1 MKFDIPF
8 FCQIPLN
15 LHAGIFVTLNPA
27 GENYGGRQ
35 NLPANLQ
42 ALFRPIVM
50 QQPKPQDIA
59 KVMLF
64 AEGFKNADEIG
75 IRLVEVF
82 SVAQKILSP
91 QRHYDWGLRE
101 LKTVLLACGK
111 SLRIDMSSNGNG
123 NEFEI
128 AMHALRSNTMSKLT
142 DSDCK
147 RFDMVIMDVFQNE
160 SNEMSRDDA
169 LRKFVEEAF
178 GALGLQYNDKQILKC
193 LQLYEQLIK
202 RTGVV
207 VLGPPN
213 SGKTTIVSILK
224 QVCILLLF
232 YT

>member
-1 MKFDIPF
+1 M
-8 FCQIPLN
+8 
-15 LHAGIFVTLNPA
+15 TLNPA

-50 QQPKPQDIA
+50 QQPKPEEIA

-64 AEGFKNADEIG
+64 AEGFKNANEIG
-75 IRLVEVF
+75 TRLVEVF
-82 SVAQKILSP
+82 NMAQKILSP

-111 SLRIDMSSNGNG
+111 GLRIDADQTTS
-123 NEFEI
+123 EFNI
-128 AMHALRSNTMSKLT
+128 AVHALRSNTMSKLN

-147 RFDMVIMDVFQNE
+147 RFDMLIGDVFQTAS
-160 SNEMSRDDA
+160 SNVSGNSE
-169 LRKFVEEAF
+169 LHTFIEEAF
-178 GALGLQYNDKQILKC
+178 GALGLRANDKQTIKC

-207 VLGPPN
+207 ILGPPN
-213 SGKTTIVSILK
+213 SGKTTIVAVLK
-224 QVCILLLF
+224 QVIKIYIFGVKLILFL
-232 YT
+232 